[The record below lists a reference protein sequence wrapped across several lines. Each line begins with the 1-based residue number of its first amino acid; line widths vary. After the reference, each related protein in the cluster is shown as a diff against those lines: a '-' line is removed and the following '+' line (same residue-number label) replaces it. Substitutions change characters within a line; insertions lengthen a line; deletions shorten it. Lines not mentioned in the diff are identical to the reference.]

1 MQYTAGRTCILLF
14 HLAYLLPLPLPFP
27 QLLLS
32 FSSSDSHKSSL
43 RGKKNIAMPSVAS
56 VDQFLWRN
64 YLIFACCSAM
74 PSHSESRSLA
84 QVVLDSG

>member
-1 MQYTAGRTCILLF
+1 MHTVISSCLL
-14 HLAYLLPLPLPFP
+14 ASSPFA
-27 QLLLS
+27 LSTTFLLS